1 MVVRRIKNA
10 RLVGQPDNNNGAVYN
25 LEITDGIVSSILP
38 VLVPG
43 SGYTSSEEEGLVNGD
58 MEERRTSSSRLDSS
72 GTSSVPADTSNHG
85 DDDEDD
91 DDNANDNHNVHADN
105 NDNDN
110 DDEIDLEG
118 RSYVAPSLMDNHVH
132 FKWWALSESRIDL
145 SSCKSA
151 REVIEVIKRVL
162 EKEYLGSEAELE
174 DGVRVTERPGP
185 VERLGLEEVSGEKK
199 KPTLT
204 STWLVGQHM
213 RMSDWPD
220 LPSLTRSTLDALTAP
235 YPDLHGS
242 LSIVLIFNGFHSLV
256 TNSAGLR
263 RFGFDDEEVE
273 LGLADCGEG
282 NGYNG
287 HGHDG
292 HLQETEAFAALG
304 VMNSV
309 DEEEVDE
316 MVLRIS
322 RVAA

>member
-1 MVVRRIKNA
+1 MVTMVRRIKNA
-10 RLVGQPDNNNGAVYN
+10 RLVGRPDNGVYD
-25 LEITDGIVSSILP
+25 LEITDGFVSSILP
-38 VLVPG
+38 VPVPG
-43 SGYTSSEEEGLVNGD
+43 CTSSEEEGLANVKGE
-58 MEERRTSSSRLDSS
+58 MGKERRTSSPGLDLS
-72 GTSSVPADTSNHG
+72 GTSSLPADFSIHG
-85 DDDEDD
+85 DD
-91 DDNANDNHNVHADN
+91 NNNHNVHADN
-105 NDNDN
+105 NDDN

-151 REVIEVIKRVL
+151 REVIQTIQRVL
-162 EKEYLGSEAELE
+162 AKEYLGSEAEDQGL
-174 DGVRVTERPGP
+174 GMQERGPDP
-185 VERLGLEEVSGEKK
+185 VERQEEVSGEKK
-199 KPTLT
+199 KKPTT
-204 STWLVGQHM
+204 TWLVGQHM

-220 LPSLTRSTLDALTAP
+220 LPSLTRSTLDALTTS

-263 RFGFDDEEVE
+263 RFGFGFDEEVE
-273 LGLADCGEG
+273 LGLADSGEG
-282 NGYNG
+282 N
-287 HGHDG
+287 GHDG

-304 VMNSV
+304 VMNNV

-316 MVLRIS
+316 MVMRIS

>member
-10 RLVGQPDNNNGAVYN
+10 RLLGRSDHSVYN
-25 LEITDGIVSSILP
+25 LEITDGIISSISQ
-38 VLVPG
+38 VPG
-43 SGYTSSEEEGLVNGD
+43 SGYTSSEEEGLANNGE
-58 MEERRTSSSRLDSS
+58 MGERRVSSSGLDLS
-72 GTSSVPADTSNHG
+72 GTSSVLADTSIHG
-85 DDDEDD
+85 DDNDVDVDDD
-91 DDNANDNHNVHADN
+91 DDNNHNHIHNVHADN
-105 NDNDN
+105 NDDN

-151 REVIEVIKRVL
+151 REVIQTIQRVL
-162 EKEYLGSEAELE
+162 ARDYVGLE
-174 DGVRVTERPGP
+174 DKDQDQGLGMQERGPGS
-185 VERLGLEEVSGEKK
+185 VERLEAEVLGEKK
-199 KPTLT
+199 KST

-220 LPSLTRSTLDALTAP
+220 LPDLSRSTLDALTAP

-256 TNSAGLR
+256 SNSAGLR

-273 LGLADCGEG
+273 LGLADSGEEK
-282 NGYNG
+282 
-287 HGHDG
+287 GHDG

-304 VMNSV
+304 VMNNV

-316 MVLRIS
+316 MVMKIS

>member
-10 RLVGQPDNNNGAVYN
+10 RLVGRPDNDNGAVYD
-25 LEITDGIVSSILP
+25 LEITDGIISSILP

-43 SGYTSSEEEGLVNGD
+43 YTSSEEEGLANVKGE
-58 MEERRTSSSRLDSS
+58 MEGRRVSSSGLDPD
-72 GTSSVPADTSNHG
+72 GTGNALADTSIHG
-85 DDDEDD
+85 DD
-91 DDNANDNHNVHADN
+91 NNNNHNVHADN
-105 NDNDN
+105 NDDDDD

-151 REVIEVIKRVL
+151 KEVIETIQRVL
-162 EKEYLGSEAELE
+162 AKDYLGSEAEE
-174 DGVRVTERPGP
+174 EGVRVTERPRP
-185 VERLGLEEVSGEKK
+185 VERLGLEEVLGEKK
-199 KPTLT
+199 KKPTPT
-204 STWLVGQHM
+204 NTWLVGQHM

-273 LGLADCGEG
+273 LGLADSGEGEG
-282 NGYNG
+282 NGQD
-287 HGHDG
+287 GHDG

-316 MVLRIS
+316 MVMKIS

>member
-10 RLVGQPDNNNGAVYN
+10 RLVGRPDNGVYD
-25 LEITDGIVSSILP
+25 LKITDGIVSSILP

-43 SGYTSSEEEGLVNGD
+43 CTSNEEEGLANVKGE
-58 MEERRTSSSRLDSS
+58 MGERQTSSSGLALDE
-72 GTSSVPADTSNHG
+72 TRNLNI
-85 DDDEDD
+85 E
-91 DDNANDNHNVHADN
+91 NNDYGYDAY
-105 NDNDN
+105 NDNDIN
-110 DDEIDLEG
+110 NGHDDAHDSDDEMDLEG

-151 REVIEVIKRVL
+151 REVIETIQRVL
-162 EKEYLGSEAELE
+162 ARDYLGLE
-174 DGVRVTERPGP
+174 DKDADQEVKMKKGGPGP
-185 VERLGLEEVSGEKK
+185 VERLGPEEVLDEKKK
-199 KPTLT
+199 KPTPT
-204 STWLVGQHM
+204 NTWLVGQHM

-242 LSIVLIFNGFHSLV
+242 LNIVLIFNGFHSLV
-256 TNSAGLR
+256 SNSAGLR
-263 RFGFDDEEVE
+263 RFRFDDEEVE
-273 LGLADCGEG
+273 LGLADSGEG
-282 NGYNG
+282 N
-287 HGHDG
+287 GHDG

>member
-10 RLVGQPDNNNGAVYN
+10 RLVGRLDHEAVYN
-25 LEITDGIVSSILP
+25 LEITDGIISSILP
-38 VLVPG
+38 VP
-43 SGYTSSEEEGLVNGD
+43 GYTSSEEGLANGE
-58 MEERRTSSSRLDSS
+58 MGERRTSSSGLDPDGTGNALA
-72 GTSSVPADTSNHG
+72 GTSDHG
-85 DDDEDD
+85 DDDDDDDD
-91 DDNANDNHNVHADN
+91 DDNNNNHNVHTDN
-105 NDNDN
+105 N

-145 SSCKSA
+145 SGCKSA
-151 REVIEVIKRVL
+151 REVIETIQRVL
-162 EKEYLGSEAELE
+162 AKEYIGSEAEKE
-174 DGVRVTERPGP
+174 GVRVTERPGP
-185 VERLGLEEVSGEKK
+185 VERLEEVLGEKK
-199 KPTLT
+199 KPT

-220 LPSLTRSTLDALTAP
+220 LPDLTRSTLDALTAP
-235 YPDLHGS
+235 FPDLHGS

-263 RFGFDDEEVE
+263 RFGFDEEVK
-273 LGLADCGEG
+273 LGPVGHGEEK
-282 NGYNG
+282 
-287 HGHDG
+287 GHDG

-304 VMNSV
+304 VMNNV

-316 MVLRIS
+316 MVMRIS

>member
-10 RLVGQPDNNNGAVYN
+10 RLVGRPDNDNGAVYD
-25 LEITDGIVSSILP
+25 LEITDGIISSILP

-43 SGYTSSEEEGLVNGD
+43 YTSSEEEGLANVKGE
-58 MEERRTSSSRLDSS
+58 MEGRRVSSSGLDPD
-72 GTSSVPADTSNHG
+72 GTGNALADTSIHG
-85 DDDEDD
+85 DD
-91 DDNANDNHNVHADN
+91 NNNNHNVHADN
-105 NDNDN
+105 NDDDDD

-151 REVIEVIKRVL
+151 KEVIETIQRVL
-162 EKEYLGSEAELE
+162 AKDYLGSEAEE
-174 DGVRVTERPGP
+174 EGVRVTERPRP
-185 VERLGLEEVSGEKK
+185 VERLGLEEVLGEKK
-199 KPTLT
+199 KKPTPT
-204 STWLVGQHM
+204 NTWLVGQHM

-263 RFGFDDEEVE
+263 RFRFDDEEVE
-273 LGLADCGEG
+273 LGLADSGEEK
-282 NGYNG
+282 
-287 HGHDG
+287 GHDG